1 MEFLS
6 DDWFVAANEA
16 LHGIDIG
23 ETQLV
28 VAHVLGDRSLHI
40 ALSGGRASIGHGTN
54 GADVTLQQPS
64 EVATAVREGSL
75 SALTAIQKGLI
86 VVEGD
91 VRGLMDAAD
100 ALGAVD
106 KALNELT

>member
-1 MEFLS
+1 MQFLS
-6 DDWFVAANEA
+6 DDWFVAANKA

-28 VAHVLGDRSLHI
+28 VAHVLGDTSLHI
-40 ALSGGRASIGHGTN
+40 ALSEGRASIGPGTN

-64 EVATAVREGSL
+64 EVAAAVREGSL
-75 SALTAIQKGLI
+75 SALTAIQEGLI
-86 VVEGD
+86 ALEGD
-91 VRGLMDAAD
+91 VGRLIDAAD

-106 KALNELT
+106 KALSKLT